1 MSIAE
6 LETAVLD
13 LSQDE
18 QLSLVDKIWDRI
30 TLEREDDVEMIHQ
43 LRTRI
48 HSEEFDGPAEIEAA
62 RNRTRA

>member
-18 QLSLVDKIWDRI
+18 QLSLADKIWDQV
-30 TLEREDDVEMIHQ
+30 TPAREDDVEIIQQ
-43 LRTRI
+43 LRSRI